1 MRDFGLL
8 RKMACR
14 GADFWLPAVLAL
26 FLTISSPS
34 SFASEEITIGVI
46 GSNELGVRSTI
57 VSPTL
62 SHLAKTLPQY
72 RFRVIDIPTYQA
84 VDLVKRTHPDF
95 VVGPADIFFTLIN
108 TAGAQPLATRKNI
121 WARDGGA
128 SVGSAVIV
136 RADRTDLNSLA
147 DLKGGRIAAS
157 LPDSLGGWLAF
168 AGEVTRQQL
177 SVDEFTRRTNF
188 VSYEFPAVFES
199 VLDGKADAGVLT
211 ACQLE
216 LAETSGMIEPGLL
229 RVINR
234 KNTEAIKCRH
244 STDLYP
250 GQTFGVLDFSRPELT
265 KEVALAVLTMPRQ
278 RNYVWQV
285 AGQFHAVAALYR
297 DLHIGPFAQKPWTWR
312 EMIGRYYIY
321 IIAAFVLIAFL
332 LLNEIHLNRLVE
344 RRTADL
350 SRSLEENRRLA
361 QEKQRAIEQLSL
373 MERNSLVS
381 HMGSMIAHELKQ
393 PLATITNYCEV
404 AKIRLEDEDNPV
416 LENLFSS
423 LQSEIQRISGIVDR
437 VRAYARRRNTKH
449 DPLRLDL
456 VVGEA
461 LESFRTY
468 REYQEIRPRISTSL
482 QSDCWVRGDKLELE
496 ILIINLLK
504 NGSRVAAKSENPEM
518 SIGIE
523 QELETVDLLISDNG
537 PKLTDEDFERLHHA
551 TDSTSSDGL
560 GLGLSIVRSI
570 VDAHSAK
577 LSLRQLPERGIC
589 FVIRFDRVW
598 PDKERGTHE
607 Q

>member
-312 EMIGRYYIY
+312 LGRYYVY

-332 LLNEIHLNRLVE
+332 LLNEIRLNRLVD

-523 QELETVDLLISDNG
+523 QELETVTASRD
-537 PKLTDEDFERLHHA
+537 RLDQFRWPGARIVHRAQHCRCP
-551 TDSTSSDGL
+551 L
-560 GLGLSIVRSI
+560 GQALSQTASRARNLFCDPVRSCLAGQGEG
-570 VDAHSAK
+570 DS
-577 LSLRQLPERGIC
+577 
-589 FVIRFDRVW
+589 
-598 PDKERGTHE
+598 
-607 Q
+607 

>member
-312 EMIGRYYIY
+312 
-321 IIAAFVLIAFL
+321 
-332 LLNEIHLNRLVE
+332 LNRLVE

-468 REYQEIRPRISTSL
+468 REYQEIRPRISMRL
-482 QSDCWVRGDKLELE
+482 QPDCWVRGDKLELE

-504 NGSRVAAKSENPEM
+504 NGSRVAAKAENPEM